1 MMISPYAWCVNLI
14 RYTENSIHP
23 HLRKGKQDTQARGG
37 GVIQLISELGKGLA
51 LVVK

>member
-1 MMISPYAWCVNLI
+1 MVYKFDTVC
-14 RYTENSIHP
+14 RKFHP
-23 HLRKGKQDTQARGG
+23 PAFKEGKKVPDTQARGV